1 MNFQA
6 NILYLQL
13 YPRLHKF
20 HGVETNICK
29 PMISNDSFVAVICD
43 FAAHLSIV
51 VVSALLITLLANCFI
66 CDQKGY
72 WLCQESNVMSQ
83 RVPSHLPSTRSTRK
97 SLIVFTTL
105 HISTKDWFNLQII
118 YSCLTCWNHQTIYE
132 EDKVDTR
139 TTQTLISLS
148 KCNYIESG
156 FILLYCFYIT
166 ASIATPHAQ

>member
-1 MNFQA
+1 
-6 NILYLQL
+6 
-13 YPRLHKF
+13 
-20 HGVETNICK
+20 
-29 PMISNDSFVAVICD
+29 MISNDRFAAVICD
-43 FAAHLSIV
+43 SAAHLSIV
-51 VVSALLITLLANCFI
+51 LSRPFIALPANCFI
-66 CDQKGY
+66 CDQKGD
-72 WLCQESNVMSQ
+72 WLCQENNAVAQ
-83 RVPSHLPSTRSTRK
+83 GIPSHFPHTKLTTRK